1 MFTNKSAQNLS
12 VTRNF
17 YFSGSKLTTHYLSF
31 KTLNSSRMYSY
42 IEGKIEEVNPA
53 FVVLDSNGIGYMISI
68 TLNTYTKIKGM
79 GQCRLFT
86 HLAIKNEAT
95 TPVGFALYGFS
106 DQGERE
112 LFRQLIGVSGVGYN
126 TAILILSS
134 FPVDRLITAI
144 TSNDVAALQSV
155 KGIGLKSAQR
165 IIIDLKDKLQK
176 GKISPDF
183 IGTAHNT
190 NREEALSG
198 LTVLGFNKAAAEKA
212 LDKISKEQDG
222 ELSVEELIKKAL
234 KIL

>member
-1 MFTNKSAQNLS
+1 
-12 VTRNF
+12 
-17 YFSGSKLTTHYLSF
+17 
-31 KTLNSSRMYSY
+31 MYAY
-42 IEGKIEEVNPA
+42 IEGKIEEINPA
-53 FVVLDSNGIGYMISI
+53 YVVLDCGGIGYLVSIS
-68 TLNTYTKIKGM
+68 LNTYTRIKGM
-79 GQCRLFT
+79 GHCRLFT

-95 TPVGFALYGFS
+95 TPVGFSLYGFS
-106 DQGERE
+106 DHAERE
-112 LFRQLIGVSGVGYN
+112 LFRQLIAVSGVGYN

-134 FPVDRLITAI
+134 FPVDRLISAI

-176 GKISPDF
+176 GKISPEL

-198 LTVLGFNKAAAEKA
+198 LTVLGFNKAGAEKA
-212 LDKISKEQDG
+212 LDKIIKEHGG